1 MLSLCVCAAAAAA
14 SGHWQHESEVI
25 YGSEIL
31 LHFRI
36 SESVFRSKG
45 WRMHRVTY
53 HLFYVRMES

>member
-1 MLSLCVCAAAAAA
+1 LYAAR
-14 SGHWQHESEVI
+14 QQEVI